1 MLPAQFELATPYT
14 AAVSRQALQPKA
26 AEQLI
31 ALITDPDE
39 AGLRQACGFD
49 SDG

>member
-14 AAVSRQALQPKA
+14 AAVSRKASQPQA

-31 ALITDPDE
+31 ALLTDPDQ

-49 SDG
+49 